1 MHKIILILSICA
13 LIPAV
18 YVATAVAD
26 NNEVVED
33 IVSDRG
39 VAKRV
44 NCDDIKSE
52 MDKLNAIAELD
63 EGQVATL
70 NGLKSDWRSKC
81 MKQANARTRGR
92 TKVVVTEV
100 VKTDSG
106 ENVAS
111 VADVSDAPKNPN
123 NVSVS
128 CDNPDANGCCPGEN
142 YTDLGDLGFNCCT
155 ENNEKCFPPIVMEKD
170 FSLCDDGTNP
180 DNDGCCAGE
189 TYTDLGDLGFNCC
202 QADGVTCFPPIKR

>member
-1 MHKIILILSICA
+1 MHKIILALSICA

-26 NNEVVED
+26 DNEVIEEV
-33 IVSDRG
+33 VSDRG
-39 VAKRV
+39 VAKRM

-52 MDKLNAIAELD
+52 IDRLGAIAELD
-63 EGQVATL
+63 EGQTATL
-70 NGLKSDWRSKC
+70 NSLKSDWRNKC
-81 MKQANARTRGR
+81 MKRAGGR
-92 TKVVVTEV
+92 SIGRAKVVVTEV
-100 VKTDSG
+100 AKSDSA
-106 ENVAS
+106 AS
-111 VADVSDAPKNPN
+111 KNQD

-128 CDNPDANGCCPGEN
+128 CDKPDANGCCPGEN

-180 DNDGCCAGE
+180 DVNGCCAGE
-189 TYTDLGDLGFNCC
+189 SYTDLGDLGFNCC
-202 QADGVTCFPPIKR
+202 QADGVTCFPPIKQ